1 MKVVLPVDG
10 YATVNDLIETL
21 QSTQG
26 DAHWL
31 LKPHG
36 HWHGG
41 IHLEENI
48 SGSHGF
54 KNMTDGQIVAYRL
67 NDDYQRAPC
76 GRKMLKF
83 STTFILIKSTCT
95 PDNNFPSNS
104 LDFYTLWMQLAPA
117 SRYGCDELATVMAS
131 RLKVREDSTASSW
144 VSDGISPDTPINPS
158 SDNLVFFGAPTDS
171 GGTLPRG
178 SIVEI
183 LKEGHFFLNRRAAPF
198 AFVRVIS
205 LPTGKK
211 SSLAVGETG
220 WVSGLDKY
228 LKRRPSAMP
237 AWMQKAKVHGV
248 FNQIVNLHGDQRIT
262 VSAGDKI
269 GHAAH
274 YELPDDKS
282 CTFSHLEIFSQDNR
296 LPDFVN
302 NKADITLGA
311 KLLKSEAGK
320 TLWLHPKQGNCFVV
334 KGGDEPRYTH
344 ATHYTSLMDANKI
357 ETEGKIWYFIAKEH
371 GWLPASEVTEVEQYN
386 LSERG
391 FLMLSQDEQPSDITQ
406 GFHESWVHR
415 VISTLNLRA
424 SEQNGLYSL
433 RVSELYQSLLRRW
446 DLDGDGE
453 LSYVELWKGL
463 HNRESWCQDI
473 VQRLIVKHHSEWRH
487 AADSTLWK
495 PTLAELAKRY
505 PSLAQYNQVQINDLV
520 WMEEVPEIRCEEA
533 LWHMHPIIFLD
544 AISRKKGLITLAM
557 LRKVWSHPHDVSDST
572 LQQVADELNA
582 NLDSCHLDSEFRL
595 YHFMA
600 QVRQEAGANFSIS
613 ENLNYSPSALPIFFS
628 YYRRHPDEQ
637 QMDGRTPTHPANQE
651 NIANKAYGGRNG
663 NNLPGD
669 GWRFRGRGLKQLT
682 GRNNYQKLTEY
693 HRLKWGGDIDFV
705 DQPELLS
712 DNIKYAVRSALS
724 FWDKNKIYV
733 QADKGFSL
741 EASLAVTNIVNN
753 GLSLDEKKTRYK
765 NLEDFLTRKI
775 FQGVY

>member
-1 MKVVLPVDG
+1 
-10 YATVNDLIETL
+10 
-21 QSTQG
+21 
-26 DAHWL
+26 
-31 LKPHG
+31 
-36 HWHGG
+36 
-41 IHLEENI
+41 
-48 SGSHGF
+48 
-54 KNMTDGQIVAYRL
+54 
-67 NDDYQRAPC
+67 
-76 GRKMLKF
+76 
-83 STTFILIKSTCT
+83 
-95 PDNNFPSNS
+95 
-104 LDFYTLWMQLAPA
+104 
-117 SRYGCDELATVMAS
+117 MAS

-211 SSLAVGETG
+211 SSLAEGETG

-248 FNQIVNLHGDQRIT
+248 FNQIVNLYGDQRIT

-320 TLWLHPKQGNCFVV
+320 TLWLHRKQGNCFVV

-446 DLDGDGE
+446 DLDGDGK

-544 AISRKKGLITLAM
+544 AIANSKITLGEARVRAFMRMIRVGEGTVGDVGYETLFGGQSFIKDYNKNFSDHPQVSITRGKLTSSAAGAYQVMGYTWMDSKMISQRIKNGINDFSPRSQDEFCVVILKHKRKKSLEKIM
-557 LRKVWSHPHDVSDST
+557 S
-572 LQQVADELNA
+572 
-582 NLDSCHLDSEFRL
+582 
-595 YHFMA
+595 
-600 QVRQEAGANFSIS
+600 
-613 ENLNYSPSALPIFFS
+613 
-628 YYRRHPDEQ
+628 
-637 QMDGRTPTHPANQE
+637 
-651 NIANKAYGGRNG
+651 
-663 NNLPGD
+663 
-669 GWRFRGRGLKQLT
+669 
-682 GRNNYQKLTEY
+682 
-693 HRLKWGGDIDFV
+693 GDIDGALN
-705 DQPELLS
+705 LLS
-712 DNIKYAVRSALS
+712 YEWASLPPGRYGQPVKTREEVISYYNIYLKEELSGKTDLHITAGYIDNIAK
-724 FWDKNKIYV
+724 DK
-733 QADKGFSL
+733 
-741 EASLAVTNIVNN
+741 
-753 GLSLDEKKTRYK
+753 
-765 NLEDFLTRKI
+765 
-775 FQGVY
+775 